1 MYNYDIT
8 SLHENEIRKN
18 FDKIDSIISNIRI
31 SEESQKKNLI
41 NQLAKFIFIRLK
53 FFLKFCYF
61 R

>member
-31 SEESQKKNLI
+31 SEESQKK
-41 NQLAKFIFIRLK
+41 KFN
-53 FFLKFCYF
+53 
-61 R
+61 